1 MNSQQKSGIRGV
13 HIWVTLFLFLV
24 LLTTAVTTAPNF
36 LVTIDLWFENLLLT
50 VRTPFLL
57 NVFGGVTFLGNSF
70 VVMGIAGIIGIFLW
84 YSKIYRTHVSGLV
97 ITLLSAAVTGYTMK
111 VLVGRARPSG
121 LIPSLSETSFS
132 FPSGHATAAMALY
145 GFLAYL
151 LCTLFPMKKPVVITA
166 ATLLIGSIG
175 FSRLYLGVHFPS
187 DVIAGYIIGGLSLL
201 VGITTVQRLDRK
213 ETPGL

>member
-1 MNSQQKSGIRGV
+1 MNSQQKPGTQGA
-13 HIWVTLFLFLV
+13 HLWVTLSLLLAFLTLEV
-24 LLTTAVTTAPNF
+24 MTAPNF
-36 LVTIDLWFENLLLT
+36 LVATDLWFENLLLT

-57 NVFGGVTFLGNSF
+57 SVFDEITFLGNSF
-70 VVMGIAGIIGIFLW
+70 VVMGIAGIVGLFLW
-84 YSKIYRTHVSGLV
+84 YSKVYRAYVMGLV
-97 ITLLSAAVTGYTMK
+97 VTLLSAATTGYAMK

-151 LCTLFPMKKPVVITA
+151 LCRLFPTKKPTVITA

-187 DVIAGYIIGGLSLL
+187 DILAGYILGGICLLIGISVAEDLEHKG
-201 VGITTVQRLDRK
+201 VVRL
-213 ETPGL
+213 